1 MKLYGDYRYEIAEG
15 REATN
20 LEVTQSQTIEKKSV
34 PTKDKTDVLI
44 TVVTDF
50 EGPVRPIAKPVT
62 VSSNSGGTD
71 VTKHTKNKSDSSE
84 NGPSKIN
91 EVTARSLN
99 NNKSDINISST
110 TSNDISTN
118 MLIVGAS
125 LLNHIEAP
133 AGVVISNQSGA
144 TFDMAEKFINAAE
157 EDSNQELKPDQVVIH
172 LGTNDVMYLRSSAPA
187 SIVKLGVAMERI
199 HQKYPAPQ
207 IGLCSIPPKKGNSSE
222 QKQCN
227 EVAKIVN
234 EYMTSLADAQP
245 DNYTFI
251 DTWSK
256 QWSSRGHAIKQYY
269 DPNDPKGVH
278 LNKKGKELF
287 INKIMTTMYPDPQTT
302 KRKSSST
309 HSPSANNNTKEQKLD
324 NSPQHANTDLI
335 TFTDTQ

>member
-1 MKLYGDYRYEIAEG
+1 MELYGDYRYEIAEG

-20 LEVTQSQTIEKKSV
+20 LESQTIKKKSV

-62 VSSNSGGTD
+62 VSSNTGGTD
-71 VTKHTKNKSDSSE
+71 ITKQNKNKSDSSE

-125 LLNHIEAP
+125 LLNHIESP

-144 TFDMAEKFINAAE
+144 TFDMAEKLINAAE
-157 EDSNQELKPDQVVIH
+157 EDSNQELKPYQVVIH

-187 SIVKLGVAMERI
+187 AIVKLGVAMETI
-199 HQKYPAPQ
+199 HQKYPAAQ
-207 IGLCSIPPKKGNSSE
+207 IGLCSIPQKKATTAN
-222 QKQCN
+222 KN
-227 EVAKIVN
+227 NV
-234 EYMTSLADAQP
+234 
-245 DNYTFI
+245 
-251 DTWSK
+251 TWWRMLSMN
-256 QWSSRGHAIKQYY
+256 I
-269 DPNDPKGVH
+269 
-278 LNKKGKELF
+278 
-287 INKIMTTMYPDPQTT
+287 
-302 KRKSSST
+302 
-309 HSPSANNNTKEQKLD
+309 
-324 NSPQHANTDLI
+324 
-335 TFTDTQ
+335 